1 MRVAV
6 IAHNPLGES
15 PGTNYRIIELGR
27 ELARLGVEYLI
38 LSPHEPDVELA
49 PGVRIV
55 GLSGPLARAI
65 SRVAYGLGRA
75 LLYHRGTARALLR
88 LLTSELVIKELSR
101 GAAKA
106 LSGLDVDIVQGTQ
119 DVESLPYLLAAREL
133 GLPFVMDLHNLTSEE
148 MLDAG
153 LLRPGD
159 ALLARLRE
167 LERELVHGAD
177 VVVPVSEE
185 LAQFVREEYGV
196 ERGKIVVVRSGGR
209 PVADEVGWEE
219 PKRIVHAG
227 MMVYRCWPGLLV
239 KTMALTAKRRP
250 GASFYTARR
259 GELLDRALRLAKR
272 LGLSLRTYWFDEPTA
287 LRCFLTGS
295 YVGLI
300 TSTVSQARRFGYPAK
315 LFEYMSAGLPM
326 VANDVGGWTDIIR
339 RERIGLVCPN
349 EAGTLAEAIDWL
361 LDDEEAAIEMG
372 SRCLGLVRGDFSWRA
387 SAERM
392 LHAYELAA

>member
-27 ELARLGVEYLI
+27 ELAALGVEYLI

-49 PGVRIV
+49 PGMRIV
-55 GLSGPLARAI
+55 GLSGPLARAV

-88 LLTSELVIKELSR
+88 LLTSEPVIKELSR

-106 LSGLDVDIVQGTQ
+106 LSGLDVDVVQGTQ

-177 VVVPVSEE
+177 VVAPVSEE

-209 PVADEVGWEE
+209 PVADEVGWKE
-219 PKRIVHAG
+219 PRRVVHAG
-227 MMVYRCWPGLLV
+227 MMVYRCWPSLLIRA
-239 KTMALTAKRRP
+239 MALAARKRP
-250 GASFYTARR
+250 EALFYTARR
-259 GELLDRALRLAKR
+259 GELLDKALRLSRR
-272 LGLSLRTYWFDEPTA
+272 LGLNLETYWFSELGA
-287 LRCFLTGS
+287 LRRFLVNS
-295 YVGLI
+295 YVGLT
-300 TSTVSQARRFGYPAK
+300 TSTVSPARRFGYPAK
-315 LFEYMSAGLPM
+315 LFEYMSAGLPI
-326 VANDVGGWTDIIR
+326 VANIVGGWTDIIR
-339 RERIGLVCPN
+339 REGIGLICPA
-349 EAGTLAEAIDWL
+349 EPTELADAICWL
-361 LDDEEAAIEMG
+361 LDDEDMVMKMG
-372 SRCLGLVRGDFSWRA
+372 LKCLELVKGPFSWRA
-387 SAERM
+387 SARKM
-392 LHAYELAA
+392 LRAYKLAA